1 MDDQHFME
9 LLLILTERSI
19 RQRAMIQ
26 GLQEKVAALAG
37 ELEKLRENG
46 HGDTETRRLRED
58 ESQKQAE
65 L

>member
-19 RQRAMIQ
+19 RQRVMIQ

-37 ELEKLRENG
+37 ELEKLRANS
-46 HGDTETRRLRED
+46 HGDRDTEVNR
-58 ESQKQAE
+58 K
-65 L
+65 